1 MSRIPLPYTQKVLD
15 LFRNP
20 KNLGKL
26 EDANVIAVAGNPAC
40 GDMITFYMKINNQAV
55 IEKISFESYGCAAN
69 IATASI
75 VTEMIK
81 GLNVKSAWKDVTW
94 KKVTEEVGGLPNVKF
109 HCGILAV
116 GAVKVLGIPCGLI
129 INRSDIGDDQVK
141 KYAAIREV
149 PILMEIPFDRRIAE
163 AYSRGDVLIEVMP
176 EWKAKFLALYDQIT
190 EIVAYHK
197 D

>member
-26 EDANVIAVAGNPAC
+26 EDANIIAVAGNPAC
-40 GDMITFYMKINNQAV
+40 GDMITFYMKINDQEF
-55 IEKISFESYGCAAN
+55 IEKITFESYGCAAN

-81 GLNVKSAWKDVTW
+81 GLSVESAWKDVTW

-116 GAVKVLGIPCGLI
+116 GAVK
-129 INRSDIGDDQVK
+129 R
-141 KYAAIREV
+141 AIRKYYENKGSA
-149 PILMEIPFDRRIAE
+149 PSWLPKELTFEEKQALE
-163 AYSRGDVLIEVMP
+163 EEELATNLSKKL
-176 EWKAKFLALYDQIT
+176 KAADEK
-190 EIVAYHK
+190 
-197 D
+197 